1 MTYYVVKVGNEYIA
15 DGKPYMVQSEV
26 FVPFTSSFKNAR
38 KYKTYAAAKK
48 ASQRR
53 GENMWGDIHILESED
68 KAEWQA

>member
-15 DGKPYMVQSEV
+15 DGKSYVVQGET

-38 KYKTYAAAKK
+38 KYKTYNAAKK

-53 GENMWGDIHILESED
+53 GENMWGEIQILKSED
-68 KAEWQA
+68 KE